1 MRPQRKSFQSFE
13 SARPA
18 MGEIFESFQEIKKRI
33 QLQSH
38 RDALEKVLKHL
49 DKCIDKIDDPTFQ
62 LEVNIPLQDMIGG
75 IFPKET
81 RYLTEILRE
90 TCNIMKTQLEELK
103 NNYKLCI
110 KNIYMSARKSTLI
123 SSENVY
129 EMPSRELL
137 SCSLS
142 QSLEKAMSALLS
154 MLVEVSG
161 IFSRRSFEA
170 AFLTAETLESK
181 LQQAENVYIAEPGIR
196 DMDKKCIHPTWSV
209 LADKGCSLLAKMRNY
224 LDDETITTVINA
236 LVNVGNSLNNKIKE
250 LHNLI
255 FSGSKKELANVIFRE
270 LKSLENFNKYILV
283 DYIFKHLQTLR
294 DALIE
299 HFKFSGVPPLPED
312 LEYYL
317 KIVFEDGCFLEY
329 EVYAALLEHG
339 VPALPR
345 VPLTYTRVV
354 QSEGKDYWEK
364 IENVITDIDVVAALG
379 DNLWLIEV
387 TKSERQDKL
396 EGDVN
401 ELELLARR
409 LGAEGALMV
418 CTRAAREKAEN
429 DIKTEK
435 VLFIAFEDLY
445 SELHRL
451 LWNRSAR

>member
-1 MRPQRKSFQSFE
+1 
-13 SARPA
+13 
-18 MGEIFESFQEIKKRI
+18 
-33 QLQSH
+33 
-38 RDALEKVLKHL
+38 
-49 DKCIDKIDDPTFQ
+49 
-62 LEVNIPLQDMIGG
+62 
-75 IFPKET
+75 
-81 RYLTEILRE
+81 
-90 TCNIMKTQLEELK
+90 
-103 NNYKLCI
+103 
-110 KNIYMSARKSTLI
+110 
-123 SSENVY
+123 
-129 EMPSRELL
+129 
-137 SCSLS
+137 
-142 QSLEKAMSALLS
+142 MSALLS

-196 DMDKKCIHPTWSV
+196 DMDKKCIHPTWSL

-345 VPLTYTRVV
+345 VPLMYTRVV